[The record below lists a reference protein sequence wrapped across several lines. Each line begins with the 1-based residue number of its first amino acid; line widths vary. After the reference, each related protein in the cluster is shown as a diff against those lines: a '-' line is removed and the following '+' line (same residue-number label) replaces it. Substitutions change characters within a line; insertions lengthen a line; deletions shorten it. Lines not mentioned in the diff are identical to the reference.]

1 MAPART
7 LVVIAP
13 ASGLAGLVAGLT
25 GVLPAV
31 AAIAVAV
38 TLTAAGYAVLLSR
51 WPFRPTGFLSAGIV
65 IAAIS
70 TIGAAVASEVAPQA
84 MAGDVPLAARI
95 PLIGLFFT
103 VGMCLLGLLLM
114 PGSAPT
120 IVGRVRRCLDAV
132 GIGIC
137 VFFIAW
143 LLLFARAGLRGAA
156 LTGVLLV
163 SVALSA
169 MAVAGLRALGR
180 RPLTILVATGPAV
193 SVLGLTALSVAFD
206 YDAGPGWLFA
216 AGALLVA

>member
-103 VGMCLLGLLLM
+103 VGMYLLGLLLM

-143 LLLFARAGLRGAA
+143 LLLFARAGLAA
-156 LTGVLLV
+156 PRSPG
-163 SVALSA
+163 SCWC
-169 MAVAGLRALGR
+169 RWRCR
-180 RPLTILVATGPAV
+180 RWPSPGCAPW
-193 SVLGLTALSVAFD
+193 
-206 YDAGPGWLFA
+206 DAGR
-216 AGALLVA
+216 